1 MKVLFLLIKCL
12 LQAFY
17 VVCGFNLRGT
27 PRAILSGGL
36 RRLTNYLQLE
46 QLVLFDLCTGIL

>member
-17 VVCGFNLRGT
+17 VACGFNLRGT

-36 RRLTNYLQLE
+36 RPLTNYLQLE